1 MTAERVRA
9 MVLEGERRFVL
20 EEFARP
26 RVGVDDGLLR
36 VEACGICG
44 TDLEQYDGHLAR
56 AGMVRYPFI
65 PGHEPIGIIEEI
77 GPGAAAKWGVAVG
90 DRVAVEPLIPCAE
103 CEACRAGR
111 TTQCSGWDRV
121 YSYGML
127 DTAVGSGLVGAYA
140 EHLHLHPN
148 SVLHPVSGALPIEVA
163 VMFNPMGAGVYWGAR
178 AGDVGAGDVCV
189 VLGAGQRGLT
199 CLLAA
204 RAAGARQVFV
214 SDVARAANK
223 LDLAL
228 ELGADAVIVAD
239 EEDVVARVEELTAGR
254 LADVVID
261 VSAMATQPVLDAVE
275 MVRRGGTIVLA
286 GLKGGRAVPNFVTD
300 RLVFKS
306 ITMRGV
312 FTVDSRA
319 YAEAIRLI
327 ESEPDRFA
335 RLHTRSYP
343 LERTEEAIQHLAGRT
358 DEPPAVHVAIVP
370 RTS

>member
-1 MTAERVRA
+1 MAAERVRA
-9 MVLEGERRFVL
+9 MVLDGDRSLVL

-26 RVGVDDGLLR
+26 AITADDALLR
-36 VEACGICG
+36 IEACGICG
-44 TDLEQYDGHLAR
+44 TDLEQYDGHMAQ
-56 AGMVRYPFI
+56 AGQVRYPFI

-77 GPGAAAKWGVAVG
+77 GPAAAARWGVAAG
-90 DRVAVEPLIPCAE
+90 DRVAVEPLIPCEE
-103 CEACRAGR
+103 CAACRAGQ
-111 TTQCSGWDRV
+111 TTECSGWGRV

-127 DTAVGSGLVGAYA
+127 DTAVSSGLVGGYA
-140 EHLHLHPN
+140 EHLHLHPR
-148 SVLHPVSGALPIEVA
+148 SVLHPVSAALPIEVA
-163 VMFNPMGAGVYWGAR
+163 VMFNPMGAGVHWGVR
-178 AGDVGAGDVCV
+178 AGDVAAGDTVV

-204 RAAGARQVFV
+204 RAAGAGQVLIT
-214 SDVARAANK
+214 DLARAANK
-223 LDLAL
+223 LELAL

-239 EEDVVARVEELTAGR
+239 EEDVVARVQELTEGR
-254 LADVVID
+254 LADVVVD

-286 GLKGGRAVPNFVTD
+286 GLKGGRPVPGFVSD

-319 YAEAIRLI
+319 YVEAIRLI
-327 ESEPDRFA
+327 EAEPDRFA

-343 LERTEEAIQHLAGRT
+343 LERAEEALLDLAGRL
-358 DEPPAVHVAIVP
+358 DGPPAVHVAIVP
-370 RTS
+370 

>member
-1 MTAERVRA
+1 MAADRVRA
-9 MVLEGERRFVL
+9 MVLDGDRTFVL
-20 EEFARP
+20 EEFPRP
-26 RVGVDDGLLR
+26 SITADDALLR

-44 TDLEQYDGHLAR
+44 TDLEQYDGHMAK
-56 AGMVRYPFI
+56 AGLVRYPFI
-65 PGHEPIGIIEEI
+65 PGHEPVGIIEEI
-77 GPGAAAKWGVAVG
+77 GPAAAARWGVAAG
-90 DRVAVEPLIPCAE
+90 DRVAVEPLIPCRE
-103 CEACRAGR
+103 CAACRDGR
-111 TTQCSGWDRV
+111 TTECSGWGRI

-127 DTAVGSGLVGAYA
+127 DTAVRSGLVGGYA
-140 EHLHLHPN
+140 EYLQLHPH
-148 SVLHPVSGALPIEVA
+148 SVVHPLSVELPIEVA
-163 VMFNPMGAGVYWGAR
+163 VMFNPMGAGVHWGAR
-178 AGDVGAGDVCV
+178 AGDVSAGDTVV

-204 RAAGARQVFV
+204 RAAGAGQVFI

-228 ELGADAVIVAD
+228 ELGADAAIVAD

-286 GLKGGRAVPNFVTD
+286 GLKGGRPVQNFVSD

-327 ESEPDRFA
+327 ESAPARFA

-343 LERTEEAIQHLAGRT
+343 LERTEEALLHLAGRL
-358 DEPPAVHVAIVP
+358 DGPPAVHVAIIP
-370 RTS
+370 